1 MAFRA
6 DQGHVERNK
15 DNRPVIRFSQTA
27 ALIFALILISLPTAR
42 AADAPHPNDT
52 ARYLAGLALAD
63 GSPLGKLTG
72 EGAWKRHSAT
82 LNQAWKRIETNQLSK
97 IRAWSDKHVSS
108 NRKLM
113 LYTFSGPDY
122 LYANAFFPNAE
133 TYILSALEPVGP
145 YPNVLRLRRGSR
157 AAALQNLR
165 ASMQSVL
172 SYSFF
177 KTKSMKVDLRQA
189 SLAGALPVLYVFIAR
204 SGNTI
209 EDVQLVSLN
218 PDGTVTPRD
227 GKTPRGSDRGAKI
240 VFKGPDG
247 KTRTLYYFSTDLS
260 NTGLKRSGFTKF
272 VSSFGPADSLIKSA
286 SYLLHYGNFTSA
298 RKYLLE
304 NSTVIIQDPSGIPL
318 KHFPRKG
325 WDFKPFGTYRGP
337 IPLFANQYQPQLK
350 RLFSKGRPQK
360 IDWGIGYRWRKHETS
375 VLYAINKDKI
385 AKPVPE
391 KEPEPMKKPDEAMK
405 APETKPE
412 TMKKPEE
419 AMKAP
424 EAKPDAMT
432 KPEEATKAPEAK
444 PETMEKS
451 GEAMKASEPKPDA
464 PKSMETPMKAPETM
478 AQPAEPK
485 PAQATQ

>member
-1 MAFRA
+1 MI
-6 DQGHVERNK
+6 K
-15 DNRPVIRFSQTA
+15 FSQTA
-27 ALIFALILISLPTAR
+27 ALIVALTLLSLSPAK
-42 AADAPHPNDT
+42 AAGAPNPNDT
-52 ARYLAGLALAD
+52 ARYLAGLPVAD
-63 GSPLGKLTG
+63 GSPLTKLTG

-82 LNQAWKRIETNQLSK
+82 LNNAWKRIEKNQLSK
-97 IRAWSDKHVSS
+97 IRAWSEKHLSS

-113 LYTFSGPDY
+113 LYMFSGPDY

-133 TYILSALEPVGP
+133 TYVLSALEPVGP
-145 YPNVLRLRRGSR
+145 YPNVQRLRRGSR
-157 AAALQNLR
+157 AGALQNLR

-189 SLAGALPVLYVFIAR
+189 NLAGALPVLYVFIAR

-209 EDVQLVSLN
+209 ENVQHVSLN

-227 GKTPRGSDRGAKI
+227 GKAPRGSSRGAKI
-240 VFKGPDG
+240 TFKGPDG
-247 KTRTLYYFSTDLS
+247 KSRNLYYFSTDLS
-260 NTGLKRSGFTKF
+260 NAGLKRSGFTKF
-272 VSSFGPADSLIKSA
+272 VSGFGPADSLVKSA

-304 NSTVIIQDPSGIPL
+304 NSAVIIQDPSGIPL

-325 WDFKPFGTYRGP
+325 WEFKPFGTYRGP

-350 RLFSKGRPQK
+350 RLFSKGRAQK

-375 VLYAINKDKI
+375 VLYAINKDMI
-385 AKPVPE
+385 AKPEPK
-391 KEPEPMKKPDEAMK
+391 KEPKPVKKPEEAMKAPETEPDAMKKSEEAMK

-412 TMKKPEE
+412 TMN
-419 AMKAP
+419 
-424 EAKPDAMT
+424 KPD
-432 KPEEATKAPEAK
+432 
-444 PETMEKS
+444 
-451 GEAMKASEPKPDA
+451 EAMKASEEKTDA
-464 PKSMETPMKAPETM
+464 MKSTESPMKAPEIVT
-478 AQPAEPK
+478 EPTEQK

>member
-6 DQGHVERNK
+6 DQGHATRNK

-27 ALIFALILISLPTAR
+27 ALIFALILLSLSPAK
-42 AADAPHPNDT
+42 AAGAPNPNDT
-52 ARYLAGLALAD
+52 ARYLAGLPVAD
-63 GSPLGKLTG
+63 GSPLAKLAG

-82 LNQAWKRIETNQLSK
+82 LNNAWKRIEKNQLSK
-97 IRAWSDKHVSS
+97 IRAWSEKHVSS

-133 TYILSALEPVGP
+133 TYVLSALEPVGP
-145 YPNVLRLRRGSR
+145 YPNVQRLRRGSR
-157 AAALQNLR
+157 AGALQNLR

-177 KTKSMKVDLRQA
+177 KTKSMKVDLRRA
-189 SLAGALPVLYVFIAR
+189 NLSGALPVLYVFIAR

-209 EDVQLVSLN
+209 EKVQHVSLN
-218 PDGTVTPRD
+218 PDGTVTQRD
-227 GKTPRGSDRGAKI
+227 GKAPRGSARGAKI

-247 KTRTLYYFSTDLS
+247 KTRNLYYFSTDLS
-260 NTGLKRSGFTKF
+260 NAGLKRSGFTKF
-272 VSSFGPADSLIKSA
+272 VSGFGPADSLVKSA

-304 NSTVIIQDPSGIPL
+304 NSAVIIQDPSGIPF

-350 RLFSKGRPQK
+350 RLFSRGRPQK

-385 AKPVPE
+385 AKPEPK
-391 KEPEPMKKPDEAMK
+391 KEPEP
-405 APETKPE
+405 
-412 TMKKPEE
+412 MKKPEE

-424 EAKPDAMT
+424 ETKPEAMK
-432 KPEEATKAPEAK
+432 KPEEAMKAPETK
-444 PETMEKS
+444 PEAMKKPEEAMKAPETNSEAMKKPD
-451 GEAMKASEPKPDA
+451 EAMKASD
-464 PKSMETPMKAPETM
+464 TPMKAPETM
-478 AQPAEPK
+478 TKPAEQK